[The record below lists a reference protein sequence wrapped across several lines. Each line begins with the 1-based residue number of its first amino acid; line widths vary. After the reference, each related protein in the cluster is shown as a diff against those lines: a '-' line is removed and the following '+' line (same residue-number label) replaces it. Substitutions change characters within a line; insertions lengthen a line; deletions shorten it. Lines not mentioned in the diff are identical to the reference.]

1 MNDVKMIVG
10 YRSGEFITEQG
21 ERIEYH
27 RLSVLS
33 QSDDTTG
40 LKAEE
45 VKVRDAEVLATAKLG
60 SFVKLF
66 YDDKKKCILISELKT
81 VDEETLKAFT
91 SVFVR
96 GD

>member
-10 YRSGEFITEQG
+10 YRSGEFITDNL

-27 RLSVLS
+27 KLSVLS
-33 QSDDTTG
+33 QSDDITG

-45 VKVRDAEVLATAKLG
+45 VRVRDSEVLSSAKLG
-60 SFVKLF
+60 SFVNLYF
-66 YDDKKKCILISELKT
+66 DDKKKCILIKELES

-91 SVFVR
+91 SVW
-96 GD
+96 GL

>member
-45 VKVRDAEVLATAKLG
+45 VKVRDSEVLASAKLG
-60 SFVKLF
+60 SFVNLYF
-66 YDDKKKCILISELKT
+66 DDKKKCILIKELES

-91 SVFVR
+91 SVW
-96 GD
+96 GL

>member
-10 YRSGEFITEQG
+10 YRSGEFVTEQG

-27 RLSVLS
+27 RLSVLY

-45 VKVRDAEVLATAKLG
+45 VKVRDAQVLENVKLG
-60 SFVKLF
+60 SFVNLYF
-66 YDDKKKCILISELKT
+66 DDKKKCILINEVEN
-81 VDEETLKAFT
+81 VDEKTLNAFT
-91 SVFVR
+91 AVW
-96 GD
+96 GL

>member
-10 YRSGEFITEQG
+10 YRSGEFVTEQG

-27 RLSVLS
+27 RLSVLY

-45 VKVRDAEVLATAKLG
+45 VKVRDAQVLENVKLG
-60 SFVKLF
+60 SFVNLYF
-66 YDDKKKCILISELKT
+66 DDKKKCILINEVEN
-81 VDEETLKAFT
+81 VDDDTLNAFT
-91 SVFVR
+91 AVW
-96 GD
+96 GA

>member
-10 YRSGEFITEQG
+10 YRSGEFVTEQG

-27 RLSVLS
+27 RLSVLY

-45 VKVRDAEVLATAKLG
+45 VKVRDAQVLEDVKLG
-60 SFVKLF
+60 SFVNLYF
-66 YDDKKKCILISELKT
+66 DDKKKCILINEVEN
-81 VDEETLKAFT
+81 VDEETLNAFT
-91 SVFVR
+91 AVW
-96 GD
+96 GL

>member
-10 YRSGEFITEQG
+10 YRSGEFVTEQG

-45 VKVRDAEVLATAKLG
+45 LKVRDSEVLATAKLG
-60 SFVKLF
+60 AFVNLYF
-66 YDDKKKCILISELKT
+66 DDKKKCILIKE
-81 VDEETLKAFT
+81 VEQIDDETLNAFT
-91 SVFVR
+91 AVW
-96 GD
+96 GA

>member
-10 YRSGEFITEQG
+10 YRSGEFVTEQG

-27 RLSVLS
+27 RLSVLY

-45 VKVRDAEVLATAKLG
+45 VKVRDAQVLENVKLG
-60 SFVKLF
+60 SFVNLYF
-66 YDDKKKCILISELKT
+66 DDKKKCILINEVEN
-81 VDEETLKAFT
+81 VDEETLNGF
-91 SVFVR
+91 SGVW
-96 GD
+96 GL

>member
-10 YRSGEFITEQG
+10 YRSGEFVTEQG

-27 RLSVLS
+27 RLSVLY

-45 VKVRDAEVLATAKLG
+45 VKVRDAQVLENVKLG
-60 SFVKLF
+60 SFVNLYF
-66 YDDKKKCILISELKT
+66 DDKKKCILINEVEN
-81 VDEETLKAFT
+81 VDEETLNAFT
-91 SVFVR
+91 AVW
-96 GD
+96 GL

>member
-10 YRSGEFITEQG
+10 YRSGKFVTEQG

-27 RLSVLS
+27 RLSVLY

-45 VKVRDAEVLATAKLG
+45 VKVRDAQVLENVKLG
-60 SFVKLF
+60 SFVNLYF
-66 YDDKKKCILISELKT
+66 DGKKKCILINEVEN
-81 VDEETLKAFT
+81 VDEETLNAFT
-91 SVFVR
+91 AVW
-96 GD
+96 GL

>member
-10 YRSGEFITEQG
+10 YRSGEFVTEQG

-27 RLSVLS
+27 RLSVLY

-45 VKVRDAEVLATAKLG
+45 VKVRDAQVLENVKLG
-60 SFVKLF
+60 SFVNLYF
-66 YDDKKKCILISELKT
+66 DDKKKCILINEVEN
-81 VDEETLKAFT
+81 VDEETLNAIT
-91 SVFVR
+91 AVW
-96 GD
+96 GL